1 MLRFFAVLFFAAFAT
16 FAAPA
21 SAQTSP
27 SDEEQI
33 RAAVFDYFHGQG
45 EHSRERLERAFA
57 ADNAVMISVQP
68 NQQGVDTVRTFR
80 DMGDVITTWVESPSP
95 ANGARDGEIL
105 EVHILD
111 GRLATVF
118 FRYEA
123 RYYDAITLA
132 KINGVWKIVAK
143 TFVRQ

>member
-1 MLRFFAVLFFAAFAT
+1 MLRFLASFLFLFALG
-16 FAAPA
+16 APA
-21 SAQTSP
+21 YAQS

-45 EHSRERLERAFA
+45 EHSRERLERAFDA
-57 ADNAVMISVQP
+57 ENAVMISVQP
-68 NQQGVDTVRTFR
+68 SQQGEDTVRTYR
-80 DMGDVITTWVESPSP
+80 DMGDVIDNWVDSP
-95 ANGARDGEIL
+95 APPNGARDGEIV

-111 GRLATVF
+111 GRLASVF

-132 KINGVWKIVAK
+132 KINGIWKIVSK
-143 TFVRQ
+143 VFIRQNR